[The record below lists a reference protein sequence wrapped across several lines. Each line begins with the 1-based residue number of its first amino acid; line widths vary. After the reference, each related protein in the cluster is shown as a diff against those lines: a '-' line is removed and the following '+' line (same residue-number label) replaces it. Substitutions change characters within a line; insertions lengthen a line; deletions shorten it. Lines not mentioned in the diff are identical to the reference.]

1 MKSILLLVLGAYV
14 VAAVHSVLAFVN
26 KRRVLQRV
34 SWLALLTGFALHTIA
49 LITGWAGQRRF
60 PLFNLPETLSFLAW
74 TLVAAYGLVLY
85 RYRAHALGSFTLPLV
100 AGLVLIAIVTG
111 SPLSAA
117 PGTLAGSGA
126 EWIFPFH
133 TTALIFAYASFF
145 VVFVASVMYLLQER
159 ELKLKTFGA
168 IFHRLPALTTMNDIA
183 TAAATIGL
191 TLLSLGIVTGM
202 LWSESRDGKLWHNDP
217 KEIFA
222 GLTWLL
228 YLLLIIYRSSARWRG
243 RNAAWL
249 GVVGFALVLCTFLG
263 ARLMGGYHVF
273 N

>member
-34 SWLALLTGFALHTIA
+34 SWFAVLTGFALHTTA
-49 LITGWAGQRRF
+49 LITGWVGQRRF
-60 PLFNLPETLSFLAW
+60 PLFYLPETLSFLAW

-100 AGLVLIAIVTG
+100 AGL
-111 SPLSAA
+111 
-117 PGTLAGSGA
+117 
-126 EWIFPFH
+126 
-133 TTALIFAYASFF
+133 
-145 VVFVASVMYLLQER
+145 
-159 ELKLKTFGA
+159 
-168 IFHRLPALTTMNDIA
+168 
-183 TAAATIGL
+183 
-191 TLLSLGIVTGM
+191 
-202 LWSESRDGKLWHNDP
+202 
-217 KEIFA
+217 
-222 GLTWLL
+222 TWLL
-228 YLLLIIYRSSARWRG
+228 YLLLIIYRSSARWGG

-273 N
+273 G

>member
-26 KRRVLQRV
+26 KRRVLRRV
-34 SWLALLTGFALHTIA
+34 SWTALLVGFTLHTIA
-49 LITGWAGQRRF
+49 LLADWAIQGHF
-60 PLFNLPETLSFLAW
+60 PLFGLSETLSFLAW
-74 TLVAAYGLVLY
+74 TFVAAYGVVLY
-85 RYRAHALGSFTLPLV
+85 RYHAHALGTFTLPPVAALV
-100 AGLVLIAIVTG
+100 IAAILTG
-111 SPLSAA
+111 SGTTGGAGTPAA
-117 PGTLAGSGA
+117 AGAG
-126 EWIFPFH
+126 WIFPFH

-145 VVFVASVMYLLQER
+145 VVFVASIMYLLQER

-168 IFHRLPALTTMNDIA
+168 IFHRLPPLTTVNDIA

-202 LWSESRDGKLWHNDP
+202 LWSSTRDGKLWRNDP

-228 YLLLIIYRSSARWRG
+228 YLLLIVYRSSARWRG
-243 RNAAWL
+243 RRAAWL
-249 GVVGFALVLCTFLG
+249 GVAGFALVLCTFLG
-263 ARLMGGYHVF
+263 TRLMGGYHVF
-273 N
+273 D